1 MTAQELLRTDATVR
15 THFALWHSTAQ
26 PEVEVET
33 TIACLGPGFWRAF
46 CRSGEGLACAAATG
60 MVWSDY
66 RVGVSTPAGATK
78 KEPAVAQFPT
88 RDPQEAL
95 RRCTECNAHADAL
108 STANGSFE
116 RTGLCTQCR
125 LRQPLGNSALKTKPF
140 EPIDIPSTPVPMAP
154 ITPLE
159 IMPTSDPLMDMIASK
174 LNAMGYRPQEAIT
187 AQQCTSIA
195 ESAALQVAELVLEQI
210 RAEGIASKQTI
221 DVTSHDTVVRTIT
234 GKTPAWFPTLVK
246 LAQCHIP
253 ALLVGP
259 AGCGKTTAA
268 KMLADAMG
276 LPFMRISIAAGTDE
290 GQLQGWLLP
299 KEQGNF
305 RYVYSPVSRAYESEE
320 GGVVLIDDMDLGDAN
335 ALGILNAAL
344 DNGGW
349 YIPLRDE
356 NPLFIRSDSYY
367 IMGAAN
373 TWGHG
378 ADRKFVGANQLDER
392 TLSRFRMGQI
402 ACDYDESL
410 ETDLYD
416 AGMVQF
422 GHRLRTRCRAVQG
435 FKRDVSTRDIE
446 SAHIKVS
453 TLDAHGKGVFTHDEA
468 WYAYFAD
475 WQQDEL
481 SRVYCSLND
490 HASTA
495 VLE

>member
-1 MTAQELLRTDATVR
+1 MTAQELLQANETVKK
-15 THFALWHSTAQ
+15 HIELWHSTAQ
-26 PEVEVET
+26 PGVEVET
-33 TIACLGPGFWRAF
+33 TIGCLGPGFWRAF

-60 MVWSDY
+60 IIWSDY
-66 RVGVSTPAGATK
+66 RVGVSTPAPTK
-78 KEPAVAQFPT
+78 QKPGVPQYPVADPA
-88 RDPQEAL
+88 E
-95 RRCTECNAHADAL
+95 
-108 STANGSFE
+108 
-116 RTGLCTQCR
+116 QCR
-125 LRQPLGNSALKTKPF
+125 VRRPMGNSVLTPT
-140 EPIDIPSTPVPMAP
+140 ESSIPSTALPMTSVPLKP
-154 ITPLE
+154 IEPLE
-159 IMPTSDPLMDMIASK
+159 LAPTSDPLMDMIASK
-174 LNAMGYRPQEAIT
+174 LNAMGYTPHNAVSAE
-187 AQQCTSIA
+187 QCTSIA
-195 ESAALQVAELVLEQI
+195 ESAALQVAEMVMEQI
-210 RAEGIASKQTI
+210 RSEGIASKQTI
-221 DVTSHDTVVRTIT
+221 DITCNSTVVRTIA
-234 GKTPAWFPTLVK
+234 GKTPRWFPTLVK
-246 LAQCHIP
+246 LAQCKIP

-268 KMLADAMG
+268 KMLADALG
-276 LPFMRISIAAGTDE
+276 LPFMRVSIAAGTDE

-305 RYVYSPVSRAYESEE
+305 RYVYSPVSRAYESED

-356 NPLFIRSDSYY
+356 NPLFLRSEKYY

-402 ACDYDESL
+402 ACDYDEQL

-416 AGMVQF
+416 EGMVQF

-446 SAHIKVS
+446 SAHIKIS
-453 TLDAHGKGVFTHDEA
+453 TLDAQGKGVFSHDEA
-468 WYAYFAD
+468 WYSYFAD
-475 WQQDEL
+475 WQHDEL

-490 HASTA
+490 HATTA

>member
-1 MTAQELLRTDATVR
+1 MTAQELLQANETVKQ
-15 THFALWHSTAQ
+15 HFELWHAAQ
-26 PEVEVET
+26 QPGVEVAT
-33 TIACLGPGFWRAF
+33 TIGCLGPGFWRAF
-46 CRSGEGLACAAATG
+46 TRSGEGRACAAATG
-60 MVWSDY
+60 IIWSDY
-66 RVGVSTPAGATK
+66 RVKVGISIAVPLTGQKLTPLSV
-78 KEPAVAQFPT
+78 EPAVT
-88 RDPQEAL
+88 L
-95 RRCTECNAHADAL
+95 TGNGYSISCSTCGCNADPDAL
-108 STANGSFE
+108 ANGSYK
-116 RTGLCTQCR
+116 RSGLCTVCR
-125 LRQPLGNSALKTKPF
+125 LRQNHVVKTAPATVLV
-140 EPIDIPSTPVPMAP
+140 EPDHAP
-154 ITPLE
+154 QLPHRE
-159 IMPTSDPLMDMIASK
+159 APTSDPLMDMIASK
-174 LNAMGYRPQEAIT
+174 LNAMGYTPHNAVSAE
-187 AQQCTSIA
+187 QCTTIA
-195 ESAALQVAELVLEQI
+195 ESAALQVAEIVLEQI
-210 RAEGIASKQTI
+210 RSEGIAHKQTI
-221 DVTSHDTVVRTIT
+221 DITSSGVQVRTMT
-234 GKTPAWFPTLVK
+234 GRTPTWFPTLVK
-246 LAQCHIP
+246 LAQCKIP

-268 KMLADAMG
+268 KMLAEALG
-276 LPFMRISIAAGTDE
+276 LPFIRVSIAAGTDE

-305 RYVYSPVSRAYESEE
+305 RYVYSPVSRAYESED

-356 NPLFIRSDSYY
+356 NPLFLRSEKYY
-367 IMGAAN
+367 IIGAAN

-402 ACDYDESL
+402 ACDYDEQL

-416 AGMVQF
+416 ESMVQF

-453 TLDAHGKGVFTHDEA
+453 TLDSHGKGVFSHDEA
-468 WYAYFAD
+468 WYSYFAD
-475 WQQDEL
+475 WQHDEL